1 MAGSLVKVW
10 PWKETI
16 STRVNSKGEIIPFI
30 QQNSLPVVDDMFAVA
45 VVLMVIGALVVLIM
59 ERVAVSHK

>member
-1 MAGSLVKVW
+1 M
-10 PWKETI
+10 
-16 STRVNSKGEIIPFI
+16 NSKGEIIPFI